1 MTSELSPAE
10 KALALA
16 EALPHIRRHHGRT
29 LVVKYGGN
37 AMGGARD
44 SFARD
49 VALLKLVG
57 ANPVVVHG
65 GGPQISRLLAR
76 VGKQSRFV
84 QGMRHTDGETMEI
97 AQMALGLVNQQIVRA
112 VNAQGGRA
120 VGITGKDGGLIRAR
134 RMKLRGKNKNIDL
147 GLVGEV
153 ESVSPAI
160 LSHLE
165 SADFVPVVAPVG
177 ADAKGEALNINA
189 DLVAA
194 HLAVALRAEAL
205 LLLTNTDGIL
215 DKKGKLIPQ
224 LSAARAR
231 RLIREGVIEGGMRP
245 KVECALA
252 AVKGGVQSCRVVNG
266 SREHSLLLELFTD
279 RGAGTLIAQ

>member
-1 MTSELSPAE
+1 MPAE
-10 KALALA
+10 PSPDDKALALA

-37 AMGGARD
+37 AMDGGAD

-49 VALLKLVG
+49 IALLKLVG

-97 AQMALGLVNQQIVRA
+97 AQMALALVNQQIVRA

-120 VGITGKDGGLIRAR
+120 VGINGKDGGLIRAR
-134 RMKLRGKNKNIDL
+134 RLKLRGKHKGVDL

-153 ESVSPAI
+153 EAVSPEI
-160 LSHLE
+160 VSLLE
-165 SADFVPVVAPVG
+165 SEDFIPVVAPVG
-177 ADAKGEALNINA
+177 VDAEGNALNINA

-194 HLAVALRAEAL
+194 HLAVALKAEAL
-205 LLLTNTDGIL
+205 FLLTNTDGIL
-215 DKKGKLIPQ
+215 DRRGRLIPE

-231 RLIREGVIEGGMRP
+231 RLMREGVIEGGMRP
-245 KVECALA
+245 KAECALA
-252 AVKGGVQSCRVVNG
+252 AVKGGVKSCRVVNG
-266 SREHSLLLELFTD
+266 ARERALLLELFTD
-279 RGAGTLIAQ
+279 RGAGTLISP

>member
-1 MTSELSPAE
+1 MSAELSPAE

-84 QGMRHTDGETMEI
+84 QGMRHTDDETMEI

-177 ADAKGEALNINA
+177 ADAQGGALNINA

-194 HLAVALRAEAL
+194 HLAIALRAEAL

-215 DKKGKLIPQ
+215 NKKGELVPQ

-245 KVECALA
+245 KVECALT
-252 AVKGGVQSCRVVNG
+252 AVKGGVKSCRVVNG

-279 RGAGTLIAQ
+279 RGAGTLIAP

>member
-1 MTSELSPAE
+1 MPAELSPAD

-37 AMGGARD
+37 AMGGAPE

-112 VNAQGGRA
+112 LNAHGGRA
-120 VGITGKDGGLIRAR
+120 VGITGKDGGLVRAR
-134 RMKLRGKNKNIDL
+134 RMKLRGKNKSVDL

-153 ESVSPAI
+153 ESVSPEI
-160 LSHLE
+160 VSHLE
-165 SADFVPVVAPVG
+165 SANFIPVVAPVG
-177 ADAKGEALNINA
+177 ADADGCALNINA

-205 LLLTNTDGIL
+205 FLLTNTDGIL
-215 DKKGKLIPQ
+215 DRKGKLIPE

-231 RLIREGVIEGGMRP
+231 RMIRDGTIEGGMRP

-252 AVKGGVQSCRVVNG
+252 AVRGGVKSCRVVNG
-266 SREHSLLLELFTD
+266 AREHSLLLELFTD
-279 RGAGTLIAQ
+279 RGAGTLISP

>member
-1 MTSELSPAE
+1 MPAEPSPAD

-37 AMGGARD
+37 AMGGAHD

-57 ANPVVVHG
+57 ANPVIVHG

-84 QGMRHTDGETMEI
+84 QGMRHTDDETMEI

-120 VGITGKDGGLIRAR
+120 VGITGKDGGLLRAR
-134 RMKLRGKNKNIDL
+134 RMKLRGKNKGVDL

-153 ESVSPAI
+153 ESVSPEI

-165 SADFVPVVAPVG
+165 SANFIPVVAPVG
-177 ADAKGEALNINA
+177 ADADGNPLNINA

-194 HLAVALRAEAL
+194 RLAVALRAEAL
-205 LLLTNTDGIL
+205 FLLTNTDGIL
-215 DKKGKLIPQ
+215 DRKGKLIPE

-231 RLIREGVIEGGMRP
+231 RMIRDGIIEGGMRP
-245 KVECALA
+245 KTECALA
-252 AVKGGVQSCRVVNG
+252 AVRGGVPSCRVVNG
-266 SREHSLLLELFTD
+266 AREHSLLLELFTD
-279 RGAGTLIAQ
+279 RGAGTLISP

>member
-1 MTSELSPAE
+1 MTAELSPAE

-84 QGMRHTDGETMEI
+84 QGMRHTDDETMEI

-177 ADAKGEALNINA
+177 ADAQGGALNINA

-194 HLAVALRAEAL
+194 HLAIALRAEAL

-215 DKKGKLIPQ
+215 NKKGELVPQ

-245 KVECALA
+245 KVECALT
-252 AVKGGVQSCRVVNG
+252 AVKGGVKSCRVVNG

-279 RGAGTLIAQ
+279 RGAGTLIAP

>member
-1 MTSELSPAE
+1 MSAELSPAE

-84 QGMRHTDGETMEI
+84 QGMRHTDDETMEI

-177 ADAKGEALNINA
+177 ADAQGGALNINA

-194 HLAVALRAEAL
+194 HLAIALRAEAL

-215 DKKGKLIPQ
+215 NKKGELLPQ

-245 KVECALA
+245 KVECALT
-252 AVKGGVQSCRVVNG
+252 AVKGGVKSCRVVNG

-279 RGAGTLIAQ
+279 RGAGTLIAP

>member
-1 MTSELSPAE
+1 MTAELSPAE

-84 QGMRHTDGETMEI
+84 QGMRHTDDETMEI

-177 ADAKGEALNINA
+177 ADAQGGALNINA

-194 HLAVALRAEAL
+194 HLAIALRAEAL

-215 DKKGKLIPQ
+215 NKKGELVPQ
-224 LSAARAR
+224 LSAARAC

-245 KVECALA
+245 KVECALT
-252 AVKGGVQSCRVVNG
+252 AVKGGVKSCRVVNG

-279 RGAGTLIAQ
+279 RGAGTLIAP

>member
-1 MTSELSPAE
+1 MSAELSPAE

-84 QGMRHTDGETMEI
+84 QGMRHTDDETMEI

-120 VGITGKDGGLIRAR
+120 FGITGKDGGLIRAR

-177 ADAKGEALNINA
+177 ADAQGGALNINA

-194 HLAVALRAEAL
+194 HLAIALRAEAL

-215 DKKGKLIPQ
+215 NKKGELVPQ

-245 KVECALA
+245 KVECALT
-252 AVKGGVQSCRVVNG
+252 AVKGGVKSCRVVNG

-279 RGAGTLIAQ
+279 RGAGTLIAP

>member
-1 MTSELSPAE
+1 MPAELGPAE

-37 AMGGARD
+37 AMGQAPD

-49 VALLKLVG
+49 IALLKLVG

-76 VGKQSRFV
+76 VGKQSRFI
-84 QGMRHTDGETMEI
+84 QGMRHTDDETMEI

-120 VGITGKDGGLIRAR
+120 VGITGKDGGLVRAKR
-134 RMKLRGKNKNIDL
+134 LKLRDKNKSVDL
-147 GLVGEV
+147 GRVGEV
-153 ESVSPAI
+153 ESVSPEI
-160 LSHLE
+160 VSHLE
-165 SADFVPVVAPVG
+165 SANFIPVVAPVG
-177 ADAKGEALNINA
+177 ADQNGNPLNINA

-205 LLLTNTDGIL
+205 FLLTNTDGIL
-215 DKKGKLIPQ
+215 DKKGKLIPE

-245 KVECALA
+245 KTECALT
-252 AVKGGVQSCRVVNG
+252 AVKGGVRSCRIVNG
-266 SREHSLLLELFTD
+266 AREHSLLLELFTD
-279 RGAGTLIAQ
+279 RGAGTLISP

>member
-1 MTSELSPAE
+1 MPVEIRPDT

-16 EALPHIRRHHGRT
+16 EALPHIRRHHGKT

-37 AMGGARD
+37 AMGDGAD

-97 AQMALGLVNQQIVRA
+97 AQMALALVNQQIVRA

-120 VGITGKDGGLIRAR
+120 VGINGKDAGLIRAR
-134 RMKLRGKNKNIDL
+134 RMKLRGKNKGVDL

-153 ESVSPAI
+153 ESVSPEI
-160 LSHLE
+160 VSLLE
-165 SADFVPVVAPVG
+165 SEDFIPVVAPVG
-177 ADAKGEALNINA
+177 ADAAGDALNINA

-194 HLAVALRAEAL
+194 HLAVALKAEAL
-205 LLLTNTDGIL
+205 FLMTNTDGIM
-215 DKKGKLIPQ
+215 DRRGNLIPE
-224 LSAARAR
+224 LSATRAR
-231 RLIREGVIEGGMRP
+231 RMIREGVIEGGMRP
-245 KVECALA
+245 KTECALA
-252 AVKGGVQSCRVVNG
+252 AVKGGVKSCRVVNG
-266 SREHSLLLELFTD
+266 SRERALLLELFTD
-279 RGAGTLIAQ
+279 RGAGTLISP